1 MRKVAN
7 SELGRIDATQYVN
20 RVGSGVVVVL
30 DNVRSAQNVG
40 SFFRT
45 ADAFGVDKIIICG
58 ISAVPPSK
66 EIHKTAL
73 GAELVVPWSF
83 FDRTMDA
90 ILELKR
96 DGYKI
101 IAIEQVEGAVS
112 LENYDKSGE
121 RVALIFGNEV
131 EGVDQNVV
139 DACDCGIEIPQC
151 GTKHSL
157 NVSVAAGVVL
167 WHFYNKQ
174 R

>member
-1 MRKVAN
+1 MRKIAN

-40 SFFRT
+40 AFFRT
-45 ADAFGVDKIIICG
+45 ADAFGVDEIIICG

-90 ILELKR
+90 VLELKR

-101 IAIEQVEGAVS
+101 VAIEQVEGSVS
-112 LENYDKSGE
+112 LENYECSGE
-121 RVALIFGNEV
+121 KVALVFGNEV
-131 EGVDQNVV
+131 EGVDQKVV

-167 WHFYNKQ
+167 WHFYSKKQ
-174 R
+174 